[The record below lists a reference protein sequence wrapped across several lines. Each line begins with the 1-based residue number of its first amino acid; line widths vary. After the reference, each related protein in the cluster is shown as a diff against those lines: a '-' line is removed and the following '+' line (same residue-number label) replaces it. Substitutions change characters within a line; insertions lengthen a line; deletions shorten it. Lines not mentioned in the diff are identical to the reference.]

1 VCLPHSVDDH
11 VGNIHLPAGTHTF
24 SGTQALDYVRERHSL
39 GNGSD
44 IGRMKRQQAFIAS
57 MVHKA
62 ASANMLAKPLSML
75 RFLDAA
81 TKSIHLDEG
90 IGSLAKIA
98 GLGYKFRHI
107 GLNKIQFVTTPWE
120 TDPTNLNRVIWAPQ
134 AKTLWDDIR
143 LDKPL
148 PRSLLSGSLNAHQI
162 PGVTKHPHNGHQ
174 EQQAAQAN
182 LANGLCA

>member
-1 VCLPHSVDDH
+1 
-11 VGNIHLPAGTHTF
+11 
-24 SGTQALDYVRERHSL
+24 
-39 GNGSD
+39 
-44 IGRMKRQQAFIAS
+44 

-107 GLNKIQFVTTPWE
+107 GLNKIQFVTTPWQQ
-120 TDPTNLNRVIWAPQ
+120 DPSDPNRVIWAPQ
-134 AKTLWDDIR
+134 ATTLWDDIR

-148 PRSLLSGSLNAHQI
+148 PRALLSGSLNAHQI
-162 PGVTKHPHNGHQ
+162 PGVTKPHNGHQ
-174 EQQAAQAN
+174 EQQAAQEN